1 MEYGINGGQDA
12 RGSRCPQVHGVKVPK
27 PKPAELPVLSET
39 DIAVVRVQ
47 ARPFIE
53 RLGFN
58 DVEIHS
64 IIITLSELSTNLVF
78 HAGQGQILLRAIERN
93 GSAGVEV
100 VATDEGPGITDI
112 PQAMQDGYS
121 TVGGLGGGLPGV
133 NRLMH
138 ELEIR
143 SAPHQKTEVIARRFV
158 GVRHLHDESPDSEW
172 TTLPSANRDAY
183 GKVLMK
189 RNGPTFWFRAKQ

>member
-1 MEYGINGGQDA
+1 M
-12 RGSRCPQVHGVKVPK
+12 SK
-27 PKPAELPVLSET
+27 PELAELLVLGET

-53 RLGFN
+53 QLGFG

-78 HAGQGQILLRAIERN
+78 HAGQGRILLRAIERN
-93 GSAGVEV
+93 GCAGIEV
-100 VATDEGPGITDI
+100 VALDEGPGIADVLM
-112 PQAMQDGYS
+112 AMQDGYS
-121 TVGGLGGGLPGV
+121 TSGGLGGGLPGI

-143 SAPHQKTEVIARRFV
+143 SSPHEKTEIIARRFV
-158 GVRHLHDESPDSEW
+158 GIRHLHDESPDEEW
-172 TTLPSANRDAY
+172 IALPSANRDAY

-189 RNGPTFWFRAKQ
+189 RSGPTFWFRAKQ